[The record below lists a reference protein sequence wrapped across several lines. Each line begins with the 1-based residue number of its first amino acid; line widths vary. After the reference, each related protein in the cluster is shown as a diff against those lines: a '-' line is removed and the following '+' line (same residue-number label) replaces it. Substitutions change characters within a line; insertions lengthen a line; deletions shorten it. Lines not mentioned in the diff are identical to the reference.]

1 MDILR
6 KKAKVIVDGFAQ
18 QQSIGDRIGAPKSGD
33 TSGKVGRE
41 VSSTIK
47 LPPTLIGDATFKAV
61 LYSTPL
67 DSILD
72 ALESLIRQPYGC
84 FE

>member
-1 MDILR
+1 MDVLR

-18 QQSIGDRIGAPKSGD
+18 QQSIGDRIGAPKYGD
-33 TSGKVGRE
+33 TSEKVGRE
-41 VSSTIK
+41 VSSIIK
-47 LPPTLIGDATFKAV
+47 LPSTLIGDATFKAV

-72 ALESLIRQPYGC
+72 ALESLIR
-84 FE
+84 